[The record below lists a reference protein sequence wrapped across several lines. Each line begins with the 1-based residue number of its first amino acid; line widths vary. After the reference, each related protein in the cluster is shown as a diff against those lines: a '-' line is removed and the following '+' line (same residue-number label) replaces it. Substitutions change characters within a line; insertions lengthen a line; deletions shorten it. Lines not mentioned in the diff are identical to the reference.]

1 MDLTKQSNLVIL
13 LASAFV
19 LSACGDDSNEP
30 APPPVT
36 PSNSQPTANAGI
48 DQDVNEFDAVMLDG
62 SLSSDPDVGDVLNYT
77 WTQTA
82 GTPVTLSAS
91 NVAQP
96 TFDAPDIAVLNSPD
110 SLTFELTVSDG
121 SANHSDSVS
130 VTVNDIGLGAN
141 TPPTADAGPDQTA
154 ARNSTVTLNGSA
166 SDDVDGDALS
176 FAWLQT
182 GGESV
187 TLSDVGAEQPTFTA
201 PDVASGVTETLN
213 FQLTV
218 DDGVDTATDTVNVTV
233 QEGLSQVDVSGVV
246 SFEYVPTNHNGN
258 TCFGLDFADTAPR
271 PIRAATV
278 QLLDSDDNI
287 LGETV
292 SGDDGSYSFANIA
305 ASTDVRVRVLAE
317 LQRGGSLPNWDV
329 QVRDN
334 VDLSPNP
341 PALHLR
347 PLYAFDSAPFNTG
360 VSHITDKDITA
371 ETGWVGNSYTGTRAA
386 APFAIL
392 DDIYSGMLLVLSVDP
407 AANFS
412 PLDAYW
418 SVNNTKTEGSPTDI
432 AAGELGGSFYIGGAR
447 DGLFIMGDAS
457 VDTGEFDYYVTLHEW
472 GHYLEDNFSR
482 SDNVG
487 GTHFIGGMVDARVSF
502 GEGWGTGFGAMASGN
517 PMACN
522 TGAARGAG
530 SWGFN
535 VETYNSGHQGWYNEI
550 SVATLLLDL
559 YDSNDD
565 GIDNSSIGFGP
576 IYDVMT
582 NEQRTTE
589 AFTTLFSFA
598 TLLRTKL
605 DAPEQSFLDALLDAE
620 NIETSGLDIWATE
633 QANIDVF
640 PNNARDVLPL
650 YIDYAADGSVLTN
663 VCVNND
669 HDPDGDGNKPAEYR
683 YLRITTTSSAR
694 YDVTIVPNPVPP
706 PTTDTPDPDDP
717 ELPRDRS
724 DPDVYIYLNGGIV
737 ASGFSG
743 DDDSETFTTQQLP
756 ADVYVADVHE
766 WRYEDEDASS
776 DFPDQIC
783 FDVTMTAR

>member
-1 MDLTKQSNLVIL
+1 MGKIMEVMDTVKQCRLATLLVGVLTV
-13 LASAFV
+13 
-19 LSACGDDSNEP
+19 SACLTESEGP
-30 APPPVT
+30 APPVT
-36 PSNSQPTANAGI
+36 QSNSPPPNSQPTANAGV
-48 DQDVNEFDAVMLDG
+48 DQNVSEFESVTLDG
-62 SLSSDPDVGDVLNYT
+62 GLSVDPDSGDVLTYT
-77 WTQTA
+77 WSQTA
-82 GTPVTLSAS
+82 GPLVTLSAS

-96 TFDAPDIAVLNSPD
+96 TFI
-110 SLTFELTVSDG
+110 
-121 SANHSDSVS
+121 
-130 VTVNDIGLGAN
+130 
-141 TPPTADAGPDQTA
+141 
-154 ARNSTVTLNGSA
+154 
-166 SDDVDGDALS
+166 
-176 FAWLQT
+176 
-182 GGESV
+182 
-187 TLSDVGAEQPTFTA
+187 A
-201 PDVASGVTETLN
+201 PDVAPGTTATLN

-218 DDGVDTATDTVNVTV
+218 DDGVDTAVDSVIIAV
-233 QEGLSQVDVSGVV
+233 QEGLSQVNVSGVLR
-246 SFEYVPTNHNGN
+246 FEYVPTNHNTT
-258 TCFGLDFADTAPR
+258 TCFGLNFAGTAAR

-278 QLLDSDDNI
+278 QLLDSGDKV

-317 LQRGGSLPNWDV
+317 LQNDGALPNWDV

-334 VDLSPNP
+334 VDLSPSP
-341 PALHLR
+341 PALRFR
-347 PLYAFDSAPFNTG
+347 PLYAFDSATFNTG
-360 VSHITDKDITA
+360 VSNITDQDITA
-371 ETGWVGNSYTGTRAA
+371 ETGWRGSSYSGTRAA

-392 DDIYSGMLLVLSVDP
+392 DDIYTGMKLVLSEDP
-407 AANFS
+407 DANFS

-432 AAGELGGSFYIGGAR
+432 DSGELGGSFYIGGTNDA
-447 DGLFIMGDAS
+447 LFIMGDAS

-487 GTHFIGGMVDARVSF
+487 GTHYIGGTVDARVSF

-522 TGAARGAG
+522 TGAANGAG
-530 SWGFN
+530 SWGVN
-535 VETYNSGHQGWYNEI
+535 VETYNGGHQGWYNEM

-559 YDSNDD
+559 YDTDDD
-565 GIDNSSIGFGP
+565 GVDNASIGFGP

-582 NEQRTTE
+582 HEQRRTE

-605 DAPEQSFLDALLDAE
+605 DAPERGFLDTLLTAE
-620 NIETSGLDIWATE
+620 NIETDGLDIWASE
-633 QANIDVF
+633 QANIDVY

-650 YIDYAADGSVLTN
+650 YIDYAADGSVLTG

-669 HDPDGDGNKPAEYR
+669 QDPDGDGNKPAEYR
-683 YLRITTTSSAR
+683 YLRITTTTSAR

-706 PTTDTPDPDDP
+706 PSADSPDPDV
-717 ELPRDRS
+717 PRDRS
-724 DPDVYIYLNGGIV
+724 DPDMYIYLNGGIV
-737 ASGFSG
+737 AAGVSG
-743 DDDSETFTTQQLP
+743 DDDVETFTTQNLP
-756 ADVYVADVHE
+756 ADIYVADLHE
-766 WRYEDEDASS
+766 WRYEDPDAAS